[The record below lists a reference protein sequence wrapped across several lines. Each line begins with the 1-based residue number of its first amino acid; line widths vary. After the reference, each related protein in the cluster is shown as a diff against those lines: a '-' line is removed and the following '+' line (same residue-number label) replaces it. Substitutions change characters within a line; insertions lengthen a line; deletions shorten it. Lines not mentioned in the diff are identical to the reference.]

1 MYFDMST
8 YSLLKHTSNPIK
20 TPISMSILTPAAAT
34 TIRVALPQSP
44 YDIRIAPGGL
54 DSLGSWL
61 SGDRKEEQD
70 NGKPSALVKSGQ
82 KILVVSNPV
91 VFELYGQRAIAS
103 LTQAGYQVSHCIL
116 PAGEQHKTL
125 ASIEHIHDVAYENR
139 LERSS
144 AMVAL
149 GGGVIGDMTGFAAAT
164 WLRGIA
170 VVQVP
175 TSLLAMVDAS
185 MGGKTGVNHPK
196 GKNLIGAFHQP
207 CLVLIDPQV
216 LKTLPVREF
225 RAGVA
230 EIIKYG
236 VIWDQPLFER
246 LEAAERLDDY
256 NHVSEE
262 LLTYLLEHSCQAK
275 ADVVSQD
282 VREAGIRAILN
293 YGHTVG
299 HAVESLTGYSQIN
312 HGEAVA
318 IGMVAAGQ
326 IAVDMGLWKKSA
338 TQRQDVLIEKTQL
351 PTRLPAGIDI
361 ADILVSLRS
370 DKKVKEGKVRF
381 ILPKGIGSAFVTDQV
396 SDERARAVLENMQ

>member
-1 MYFDMST
+1 M
-8 YSLLKHTSNPIK
+8 K
-20 TPISMSILTPAAAT
+20 T
-34 TIRVALPQSP
+34 TIRVNLPQDP

-54 DSLGSWL
+54 DYLGPWL
-61 SGDRKEEQD
+61 AAEEQ
-70 NGKPSALVKSGQ
+70 PLVKPGQ
-82 KILVVSNPV
+82 KVLMVSNPV
-91 VFELYGQRAIAS
+91 VFELYGERAIAS
-103 LTQAGYQVSHCIL
+103 LTQVGYDVCHCTI
-116 PAGEQHKTL
+116 PAGEQYKTM
-125 ASIEHIHDVAYENR
+125 AAIAKIHDVAYENR

-164 WLRGIA
+164 WLRGVA

-207 CLVLIDPQV
+207 RLVLIDPQV
-216 LKTLPVREF
+216 LETLPVREF

-230 EIIKYG
+230 EVIKYG
-236 VIWDQPLFER
+236 VIWDEPLFAD
-246 LEAAERLDDY
+246 LEAAGPLDDFAK
-256 NHVSEE
+256 VEDV
-262 LLTYLLEHSCQAK
+262 LLQTMLEHSCQSK

-282 VREAGIRAILN
+282 VKEAGIRAILN

-299 HAVESLTGYSQIN
+299 HAIESLTGYSQIN

-318 IGMVAAGQ
+318 IGMVAAAK
-326 IAVDMGLWKKSA
+326 IAETMGKSHWNDA
-338 TQRQDVLIEKTQL
+338 LTQRQQRLLEKTQL
-351 PTRLPAGIDI
+351 PTQLPKGISIDEILI
-361 ADILVSLRS
+361 ALKS

-381 ILPKGIGSAFVTDQV
+381 VLPKDLGEAFVSDQV
-396 SDERARAVLENMQ
+396 SDDRARQILNTIVT